1 MRMRVSIL
9 TPKAF
14 SMRRAMLPES
24 EAWPFKRLDKAGR
37 ETRKAA
43 AAAVTERPAGSMISV
58 RMKSPGCGGFFM
70 AMGTAPSMLM
80 IVFQIQVANFEIRG
94 VNAERQTPVARYGQ
108 APGALAVAGQGVR
121 LPGCE
126 RAQFFRVLHGVEKS
140 KHLAELIRRIGRN
153 TRCAVFRVERSQ
165 ALVSEVPNPHMIEC
179 SL

>member
-24 EAWPFKRLDKAGR
+24 EAWPFRRLDKAGR

-43 AAAVTERPAGSMISV
+43 AAAVTERPAGSIISV

-70 AMGTAPSMLM
+70 AMVIAPLILM
-80 IVFQIQVANFEIRG
+80 IVFQIQIVDFEIRS
-94 VNAERQTPVARYGQ
+94 VDAERQTPVACYGQ
-108 APGALAVAGQGVR
+108 APSALAVAGQGVR
-121 LPGCE
+121 LPGRE
-126 RAQFFRVLHGVEKS
+126 RAQFFRVLHGIEKG
-140 KHLAELIRRIGRN
+140 KHLAELVRGIWWN
-153 TRCAVFRVERSQ
+153 TLCAVFRVERPQ
-165 ALVSEVPNPHMIEC
+165 AFVSEVPNPHLIEC